1 MTIDYLRKY
10 KISQKEAHTVHY
22 SHTVQYGIL
31 KIAEKWQVRN
41 MLEYP
46 NVWRSECQYIA
57 TVIFVFLILL
67 VLRAS

>member
-1 MTIDYLRKY
+1 MMPNYAINYLRKY

-41 MLEYP
+41 MSKKGTMKNKL
-46 NVWRSECQYIA
+46 SK
-57 TVIFVFLILL
+57 
-67 VLRAS
+67 